1 MQVIDKL
8 HAQSLYQ
15 LTGCRYPVL
24 RELCRQIEAKLPERG
39 LGRPFAHTLW
49 TRLVLAL
56 AKLRGA
62 QAYRTMEVCF
72 GVAFVTIQRYTNR
85 ICELLADLSLFR
97 RAQQHW
103 LIIDS
108 TSTRV
113 RSTELKDYSGYKHH
127 KNHKVQMIVND
138 IGQIAALS
146 KSYSG
151 SVHDKTI
158 WNQEFALTKRLFVA
172 PVLADKAYI
181 GAKGENTC
189 LLRPVKHNERQYKER
204 NEESKAFNRELS
216 RIRVRS
222 NRTHERRSERD
233 LAATSFCHGVCF
245 CATQGV

>member
-24 RELCRQIEAKLPERG
+24 RELCKQIEANLPKRG
-39 LGRPFAHTLW
+39 LGRPFAHSLW

-103 LIIDS
+103 LIVDS

-127 KNHKVQMIVND
+127 KRWRLHGEFLD
-138 IGQIAALS
+138 YFLRL
-146 KSYSG
+146 KSQGATGLG
-151 SVHDKTI
+151 SC
-158 WNQEFALTKRLFVA
+158 QS
-172 PVLADKAYI
+172 PVLSNLAFSCAMSRGEFL
-181 GAKGENTC
+181 GA
-189 LLRPVKHNERQYKER
+189 
-204 NEESKAFNRELS
+204 
-216 RIRVRS
+216 
-222 NRTHERRSERD
+222 
-233 LAATSFCHGVCF
+233 
-245 CATQGV
+245 

>member
-1 MQVIDKL
+1 
-8 HAQSLYQ
+8 
-15 LTGCRYPVL
+15 
-24 RELCRQIEAKLPERG
+24 
-39 LGRPFAHTLW
+39 
-49 TRLVLAL
+49 
-56 AKLRGA
+56 
-62 QAYRTMEVCF
+62 MEVCF

-85 ICELLADLSLFR
+85 ICELLADLALFR

-103 LIIDS
+103 LIVDS

-127 KNHKVQMIVND
+127 KNHKVQLIVND

-216 RIRVRS
+216 KIRVKIEHVFAQLKAFKLFANTFALDKKRLS
-222 NRTHERRSERD
+222 TCYRAVAVAYNMNLD
-233 LAATSFCHGVCF
+233 AKNAGIPKF
-245 CATQGV
+245 